1 MIILLFFY
9 IQQNQ
14 KEQKSHF
21 KLEGIEGF
29 LAQGV
34 KSEPLLL
41 KARQNAMY
49 CTVFSNNQKIQSF
62 EDLLCILCPCLTS
75 VD

>member
-14 KEQKSHF
+14 KEQKIHF

-41 KARQNAMY
+41 KAHQNAMY
-49 CTVFSNNQKIQSF
+49 CTVFPTTKRYNPLRTYCVF
-62 EDLLCILCPCLTS
+62 YAL
-75 VD
+75 V